1 MHVADMNW
9 MQVETR
15 LKEDDR
21 CILPIGSTEQ
31 HGYLSLAV
39 DLILAERVSRE
50 AAEPLGV
57 PVFPVIPY
65 GVAPYFASYPGSIS
79 LRVETLLAVVRDVV
93 ASLERA
99 GFRRIL
105 IVNGHGGNQPVAGLA
120 GELMVESPG
129 LAIKFHSWWNAPK
142 TWAKVQ
148 EIDPSGSHANW
159 MENFPWT
166 RLAGV
171 ALPAGEKPPF
181 DRELMRASGPD
192 GVRAI
197 LGDGA
202 FGGAYAKPDATM
214 HELWRTG
221 VAETREVLE
230 GPWPAR
236 AATA

>member
-1 MHVADMNW
+1 MHISEMNW
-9 MQVETR
+9 MQVETY
-15 LKEDDR
+15 LKDDDR

-50 AAEPLGV
+50 AAEPVGV

-65 GVAPYFASYPGSIS
+65 GIAPYFASYPGSVT

-93 ASLERA
+93 ASLVRA

-120 GELMVESPG
+120 GELMVETPG
-129 LAIKFHSWWNAPK
+129 LSIKFHSWWNAPN

-148 EIDPSGSHANW
+148 EIDPSGSHAKW

-171 ALPAGEKPPF
+171 ALPRGEKPPF

-192 GVRAI
+192 DVRTI
-197 LGDGA
+197 LGDGV
-202 FGGAYAKPDATM
+202 FGGAYAKPDDAM
-214 HELWRTG
+214 LALWETG
-221 VAETREVLE
+221 VRETREVLE

-236 AATA
+236 RS

>member
-1 MHVADMNW
+1 MHISEMNW
-9 MQVETR
+9 MQVETY
-15 LKEDDR
+15 LKDDDR

-50 AAEPLGV
+50 AAEPVGV

-65 GVAPYFASYPGSIS
+65 GIAPYFASYPGSVT

-93 ASLERA
+93 ASLVRA

-120 GELMVESPG
+120 GELMVETPG
-129 LAIKFHSWWNAPK
+129 LSIKFHSWWNAPN

-171 ALPAGEKPPF
+171 ALPRGEKPPF

-192 GVRAI
+192 DVRTI
-197 LGDGA
+197 LGDGV
-202 FGGAYAKPDATM
+202 FGGAYAKPDDAM
-214 HELWRTG
+214 LALWETG
-221 VAETREVLE
+221 VRETREVLE
-230 GPWPAR
+230 GPWPACR
-236 AATA
+236 S

>member
-1 MHVADMNW
+1 MHISEMNW
-9 MQVETR
+9 MQVETY
-15 LKEDDR
+15 LKDDDR

-50 AAEPLGV
+50 AAEPVGV

-65 GVAPYFASYPGSIS
+65 GIAPYFASYPGSVT

-93 ASLERA
+93 ASLVRA

-120 GELMVESPG
+120 GELMVETPG
-129 LAIKFHSWWNAPK
+129 LSIKFHSWWNAPN

-171 ALPAGEKPPF
+171 ALPRGEKPPF

-192 GVRAI
+192 DVRTI
-197 LGDGA
+197 LGDGV
-202 FGGAYAKPDATM
+202 FGGAYAKPDDAM
-214 HELWRTG
+214 LALWETG
-221 VAETREVLE
+221 VRETREVLE

-236 AATA
+236 RS

>member
-1 MHVADMNW
+1 MHISEMNW
-9 MQVETR
+9 MQVETY
-15 LKEDDR
+15 LKDDDR

-50 AAEPLGV
+50 AAEPVGV

-65 GVAPYFASYPGSIS
+65 GIAPYFASYPGSVT

-93 ASLERA
+93 ASLVRA

-120 GELMVESPG
+120 GELMVETPG
-129 LAIKFHSWWNAPK
+129 LSIKFHSWWNAPN

-171 ALPAGEKPPF
+171 ALPRGEKPPF

-192 GVRAI
+192 DVRTI
-197 LGDGA
+197 LGDGV
-202 FGGAYAKPDATM
+202 FGGAYAKPDDAM
-214 HELWRTG
+214 LALWETG
-221 VAETREVLE
+221 VRETREVLE

-236 AATA
+236 LS

>member
-1 MHVADMNW
+1 MHISEMNW
-9 MQVETR
+9 MQVETY
-15 LKEDDR
+15 LKDDDR

-50 AAEPLGV
+50 AAEPVGV

-65 GVAPYFASYPGSIS
+65 GIAPYFASYPGSVT

-93 ASLERA
+93 ASLVRA

-120 GELMVESPG
+120 GELMVETPG
-129 LAIKFHSWWNAPK
+129 LSIKFHSWWNAPN

-171 ALPAGEKPPF
+171 ALPRGEKPPF

-192 GVRAI
+192 DVRTI
-197 LGDGA
+197 LGDGV
-202 FGGAYAKPDATM
+202 FGGAYAKPDDAM
-214 HELWRTG
+214 LALWKTG
-221 VAETREVLE
+221 VRETREVLE

-236 AATA
+236 RS

>member
-1 MHVADMNW
+1 MHISEMNW
-9 MQVETR
+9 MQVETY
-15 LKEDDR
+15 LKDDDR

-50 AAEPLGV
+50 AAEPVGV

-65 GVAPYFASYPGSIS
+65 GIAPYFASYPGSVT

-93 ASLERA
+93 ASLVRA

-120 GELMVESPG
+120 GELMVETPG
-129 LAIKFHSWWNAPK
+129 LSIKFHSWWNAPN

-166 RLAGV
+166 RLTGV
-171 ALPAGEKPPF
+171 ALPRGEKPPF

-192 GVRAI
+192 DVRTI
-197 LGDGA
+197 LGDGV
-202 FGGAYAKPDATM
+202 FGGAYAKPDDAM
-214 HELWRTG
+214 LALWETG
-221 VAETREVLE
+221 VRETREVLE
-230 GPWPAR
+230 GPWPACR
-236 AATA
+236 S